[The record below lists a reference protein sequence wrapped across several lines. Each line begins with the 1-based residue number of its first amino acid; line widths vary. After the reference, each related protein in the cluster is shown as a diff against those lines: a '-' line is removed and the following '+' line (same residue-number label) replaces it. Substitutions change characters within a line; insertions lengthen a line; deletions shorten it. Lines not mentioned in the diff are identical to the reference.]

1 MDALQL
7 AAALI
12 ACGYQPTRLDFV
24 TLDNAL
30 ASAARAEGFV
40 VLP

>member
-12 ACGYQPTRLDFV
+12 ACGNDPARLNFV
-24 TLDNAL
+24 TLDYEL
-30 ASAARAEGFV
+30 AAAARAEGFV

>member
-7 AAALI
+7 ASALI
-12 ACGYQPTRLDFV
+12 ARERFGSLPFV
-24 TLDNAL
+24 TLDSNL